1 MALRAITK
9 RIGVVAA
16 ATAVLAATGQL
27 AAGGTTGL

>member
-16 ATAVLAATGQL
+16 ATAVLAWRARLNSTMP
-27 AAGGTTGL
+27 